1 MADAAG
7 PAADLLPPKFQAWF
21 AGRGWSPRA
30 HQLEMVAKGR
40 AGRDALL
47 IAPTGGGKTLAGF
60 LPSLIEIMQRPPAN
74 TPPATSTTD
83 VAGSSLGKFDRPVG
97 RSRGLHTLY
106 ISPLKA
112 LAVDV
117 ERNLNAPIAEMG
129 LSIVA
134 ESRTGDTGIARRQR
148 QRVKPPDI
156 LLTTPEQLALLCAW
170 EGARLYFED
179 LRCVILDEIHTLHAS
194 KRGDLL
200 ALDLA
205 RLQVLAPSMRRVG
218 LSATVDD
225 PEVIK
230 AWMASHREV
239 DVTTAPSLSSPPRS
253 EREKVGRG
261 PAAAG
266 DLPGVVD
273 QGPAAGPRPTAG
285 VTQPALS
292 LPSPSP
298 ASPGG
303 EEVRLHG
310 PSSIDL
316 VRGPAGA
323 EPIVE
328 LLLSE
333 GRVPWTGHTAQHAM
347 AEVYDVIRRSRIA
360 LVFVNTRFQAEF
372 AFQELW
378 RLNDDGLPIAL
389 HHGSLAAEQR
399 RKVEA
404 AMARGQLRA
413 VVCTSTLDLGIDWG
427 DVDLVIQL
435 ASPKGA
441 SRMVQRIGR
450 ANHRLDEPS
459 RALFVPANRFEM
471 LECQAAREAIAE
483 NKLDGDPPRVGALDV
498 LAQHVMGCAVSEPFD
513 MLELYDEV
521 RSAGPYR
528 DLSWED
534 FEAVVDFVSTGGYAL
549 KTYDRFRRI
558 VQGPDGRWRVR
569 NLQIAQRHRLNVG
582 TIVTAAMLSVRIAT
596 RRGQGGRKIGEIEE
610 GMLEMLDPGDTFI
623 FAGQVWAL
631 VGITNLDVL
640 VSPAAHKDPKMPSWG
655 SSKFALS
662 TYLAKRVRQL
672 MFDQEHWQVL
682 PLDVRE
688 WLEMQRDKSLIVG
701 EDELLLETF
710 PKGKRHFM
718 VCYPFEGRLAHTTLA
733 MLLTRRLERLGV
745 GPLGFVCN
753 DYAMAI
759 WALEPLDG
767 IDFDALFAEDMLG
780 DDLEAWLSESFM
792 MKRAFKGCAIVSG
805 LIEKRFPGAEQKTGR
820 QITFS
825 TDLIYDVLRRHEPDH
840 LLLRCARADAAT
852 GLIDVARLGDMLAR
866 IRGRIRHS
874 PLDHLSPFSV
884 PILLEIG
891 KERSPGHAG
900 EIILAEAEDDL
911 IAEATR

>member
-1 MADAAG
+1 MADNAG
-7 PAADLLPPKFQAWF
+7 SPADLLPERFRAWF
-21 AGRGWSPRA
+21 ARRGWSART

-40 AGRDALL
+40 EGRDALL

-60 LPSLIEIMQRPPAN
+60 LPSLIELSERPPAN
-74 TPPATSTTD
+74 AP
-83 VAGSSLGKFDRPVG
+83 
-97 RSRGLHTLY
+97 RGLHTIY

-117 ERNLNAPIAEMG
+117 ERNLNTPILEMG
-129 LSIVA
+129 LNVVA
-134 ESRTGDTGIARRQR
+134 ESRTGDTGISRRQR

-170 EGARLYFED
+170 EGARLFFED

-205 RLQVLAPSMRRVG
+205 RLQTLAPNMRRVG

-225 PEVIK
+225 PAVITN
-230 AWMASHREV
+230 WMASHGKV
-239 DVTTAPSLSSPPRS
+239 DLV
-253 EREKVGRG
+253 
-261 PAAAG
+261 
-266 DLPGVVD
+266 
-273 QGPAAGPRPTAG
+273 
-285 VTQPALS
+285 
-292 LPSPSP
+292 LPSPLRGGVGGGGANALVAEPTPPLPILSP
-298 ASPGG
+298 QGG
-303 EEVRLHG
+303 EGLSHG
-310 PSSIDL
+310 PSSIAL
-316 VRGPAGA
+316 VRGPGGA
-323 EPIVE
+323 EPVVDM
-328 LLLSE
+328 LLSE
-333 GRVPWTGHTAQHAM
+333 GRVPWAGHTAQHAM
-347 AEVYDVIRRSRIA
+347 QEVYDVIRRSKTA

-378 RLNDDGLPIAL
+378 RLNDDALPIAL

-404 AMARGQLRA
+404 AMARGELRA

-483 NKLDGDPPRVGALDV
+483 NRLDGDPPRVGALDV
-498 LAQHVMGCAVSEPFD
+498 LAQHVMGCAVSEPFE
-513 MLELYDEV
+513 MLELYEEV

-558 VQGPDGRWRVR
+558 VQLPDGRWKVR
-569 NLQIAQRHRLNVG
+569 DQNVAQRHRLNVG
-582 TIVTAAMLSVRIAT
+582 AIVSPAVLSVRMAM
-596 RRGQGGRKIGEIEE
+596 RGNRGGRKIGEVEE
-610 GMLEMLDPGDTFI
+610 GMLEMLDPGDTFV
-623 FAGQVWAL
+623 FAGQVWEL
-631 VGITNLDVL
+631 VGVTNLDVL
-640 VSPAAHKDPKMPSWG
+640 VRPASHKDPKMPSWG
-655 SSKFALS
+655 GSKFALS

-672 MFDQEHWQVL
+672 MFDENHWSVL
-682 PLDVRE
+682 PADVRE
-688 WLEMQRDKSLIVG
+688 WLEMQKDRSRIVG
-701 EDELLLETF
+701 EDEMLLETF
-710 PKGKRHFM
+710 PRGKRNFM
-718 VCYPFEGRLAHTTLA
+718 VVYPFEGRLAHTTLA
-733 MLLTRRLERLGV
+733 MLLTKRLERLGI

-759 WALEPLDG
+759 WALNPMDG
-767 IDFDALFAEDMLG
+767 LDFDDLFAEDMLG
-780 DDLEAWLSESFM
+780 DDLEAWLHESFM
-792 MKRAFKGCAIVSG
+792 MKRAFKGCAIIAG
-805 LIEKRFPGAEQKTGR
+805 LIEKRFPGEQQKTGR

-866 IRGRIRHS
+866 IRGRIVHA
-874 PLDHLSPFSV
+874 PLEHLSPFSV

-891 KERSPGHAG
+891 KERSPGQAG
-900 EIILAEAEDDL
+900 EMILAEAEEDL
-911 IAEATR
+911 IAEATL